1 MMTLKIKEIKLT
13 VAFCIFCSFFFP
25 QTVGKFP
32 KSRNH
37 DSQPLGEMI
46 CKLMVEHESFTYR
59 KHCIHIHLLING
71 KEEHLYVFWSICSC
85 EMWKS
90 CSTRVVVPSF
100 TISISCKTCCQN
112 IKYITHSNT
121 GRCFNTIFAI
131 PSNEN
136 DSWPVVAPGIWK
148 ALLL

>member
-1 MMTLKIKEIKLT
+1 MT
-13 VAFCIFCSFFFP
+13 SHNP
-25 QTVGKFP
+25 G
-32 KSRNH
+32 NH
-37 DSQPLGEMI
+37 GSQPLGEMI
-46 CKLMVEHESFTYR
+46 RKLMVEHESFTYR
-59 KHCIHIHLLING
+59 KHCIRIHLLIRG

-148 ALLL
+148 ALLLYITCSVIYIKAHNSVFQVSIPTILGSA

>member
-1 MMTLKIKEIKLT
+1 MT
-13 VAFCIFCSFFFP
+13 SHNP
-25 QTVGKFP
+25 GN
-32 KSRNH
+32 RG
-37 DSQPLGEMI
+37 SQPLGEMI

-59 KHCIHIHLLING
+59 KHCIHIHLLIKG
-71 KEEHLYVFWSICSC
+71 KEEHLHVFWSICSS

-90 CSTRVVVPSF
+90 CSTM
-100 TISISCKTCCQN
+100 SCSPKLHHQHILQDMLPN

-148 ALLL
+148 ALLLYINCSVIYIKAHNSVFPVSIPTILRSA

>member
-1 MMTLKIKEIKLT
+1 MTIKMMTLKIKEIKLT

-46 CKLMVEHESFTYR
+46 CKLMVEHQSLTYR
-59 KHCIHIHLLING
+59 KHCIHNHLLIKG

-85 EMWKS
+85 ENLVQQELWS
-90 CSTRVVVPSF
+90 QAL
-100 TISISCKTCCQN
+100 ISISIC
-112 IKYITHSNT
+112 I
-121 GRCFNTIFAI
+121 
-131 PSNEN
+131 
-136 DSWPVVAPGIWK
+136 
-148 ALLL
+148 